1 MFKRLIF
8 GPTHGMPS
16 GRAPAF
22 RGRSTRKSI
31 NTGRHWAFPKAMAQ
45 SVQYVKIC
53 SLYGAGFYYI
63 PGTDTCLK
71 IGGWVRQ
78 YLGANSNGNLTNG
91 NLGSGNVNTR
101 GSNNGGT
108 WELRGYIAV
117 GASTQGQAGNSV
129 FNSNRAFIQ
138 LAGFTFGVAQSFYDL
153 YPTPALSYFGGM
165 INPSSDTG
173 DGGET
178 VTAYTAQFGNGLSA
192 TLSLEAPRVTTV
204 FNATASTSFLSTAGA
219 TAWPLTQSAVATRYP
234 DVVANLRMD

>member
-101 GSNNGGT
+101 GSNNGWTWKTRGYITADARTQTEFGT
-108 WELRGYIAV
+108 LRGYIAV

-138 LAGFTFGVAQSFYDL
+138 LAGFTF
-153 YPTPALSYFGGM
+153 
-165 INPSSDTG
+165 
-173 DGGET
+173 
-178 VTAYTAQFGNGLSA
+178 
-192 TLSLEAPRVTTV
+192 
-204 FNATASTSFLSTAGA
+204 
-219 TAWPLTQSAVATRYP
+219 
-234 DVVANLRMD
+234 